1 MVRSIGADHIIDY
14 TRENYTESGKQYDLI
29 IDMVGNH
36 SLMANRRVLTPDGIF
51 VIVGG
56 GKGNWLGPL
65 MGPIKA
71 LMLSP
76 FVDQEFVLLLAALS
90 KDDLAILGDLMQ
102 AGSVTPVIDRHY
114 RLSDVPLAIRYSE
127 EGHAQGKIIIDME

>member
-1 MVRSIGADHIIDY
+1 
-14 TRENYTESGKQYDLI
+14 
-29 IDMVGNH
+29 MVGNH

-65 MGPIKA
+65 MGTIKA

-76 FVDQEFVLLLAALS
+76 LVDQEFVLLLAALS

-127 EGHAQGKIIIDME
+127 EGHAQVKRIIDME